1 MVLQSKYSEEFYGE
15 DDEDTSTPVERR
27 TYFDRFQ
34 GRRLIFQSPLS
45 LPLTLYYNKSVYGF
59 PLPELAY
66 YFLGNGKPQLYPASH
81 WAYNNPHPDQIS
93 KEPTGSQ
100 PSVEACRPTPLEV
113 SGEIMTEAVNPQLSS
128 TSKEQDLGGVLS
140 ANLLSLTN
148 SPQPTTSVTIDTAI
162 ASRTLE
168 DPLTESADSRDPSL
182 TLGVEE
188 DAKGFSDNAE
198 ETSNKMDV
206 DGPTLTQVTTE
217 IFQMFG

>member
-1 MVLQSKYSEEFYGE
+1 
-15 DDEDTSTPVERR
+15 
-27 TYFDRFQ
+27 
-34 GRRLIFQSPLS
+34 
-45 LPLTLYYNKSVYGF
+45 
-59 PLPELAY
+59 
-66 YFLGNGKPQLYPASH
+66 
-81 WAYNNPHPDQIS
+81 
-93 KEPTGSQ
+93 
-100 PSVEACRPTPLEV
+100 
-113 SGEIMTEAVNPQLSS
+113 MTEAVNPQLSS